1 VSWRLAVLGAV
12 WLGGAAS
19 LPLSCAGAGADTDL
33 QPPPNYVPPVV
44 HPLQGLQGGSLD
56 GQLRF
61 LHGFWPLEL
70 AEDKSWRWMD
80 DRGEIRLPNRHKR
93 QRLRIVGW
101 LPLEFLGRPPTIQI
115 TLGTHLLDR
124 FVGAE
129 GQLNRE
135 YLVGPELLGE
145 AASALLVIETS
156 ATAVVPGDP
165 RDLGFAIEAIEWRD
179 AR

>member
-1 VSWRLAVLGAV
+1 MRWRLAVLGAV
-12 WLGGAAS
+12 WLGGAAT

-33 QPPPNYVPPVV
+33 QPPPSYVPPVV
-44 HPLQGLQGGSLD
+44 HPLQGASPDGH

-70 AEDKSWRWMD
+70 AEGKSWRWMD
-80 DRGEIRLPNRHKR
+80 NRGEIRLPNRHKR

-115 TLGTHLLDR
+115 TLGKHPLDR

-129 GQLNRE
+129 VQLNRE
-135 YLVGPELLGE
+135 YLVDPELLGD

-165 RDLGFAIEAIEWRD
+165 RDLGVAIEAIEWRD